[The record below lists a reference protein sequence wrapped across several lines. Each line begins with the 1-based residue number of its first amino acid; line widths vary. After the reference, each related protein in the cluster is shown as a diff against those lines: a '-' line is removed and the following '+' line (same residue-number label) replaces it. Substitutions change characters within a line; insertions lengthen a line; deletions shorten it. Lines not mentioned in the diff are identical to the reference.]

1 MADQELEDLI
11 EQMKDGPAKAKMQEK
26 LDALR
31 QTHDEQLVEAA
42 KKVRAAEAATTSKGG
57 PSSGTSNVDPDMVN
71 VLAAAFKAAMGTS
84 GSRAGGNRTTISI
97 KTPEQYK
104 PSMDIDAWWLRV
116 NNYANTAGIDE
127 EKDRILQFTSGLSPE
142 AYSIMHRAGYHL
154 EDTESLDELERSL
167 KLIFGDQ
174 KTEAQWADEF
184 NQAKQEATETAGYFV
199 DRVKWMA
206 MKAFPGIWQL
216 EVPQAQVQLVRP
228 QVVKGLR
235 SAHVRLWLIHSPP
248 DTLEELRLRAV
259 QYEKDEAA
267 ATGKPAVAKPASH
280 FNAGKAGASNKSPS
294 DRDQSDSK
302 KPGLRGRNSDRK
314 SNKGSSSNDKIGA
327 VTKCSFC
334 KKLGHETD
342 RCFKLKNSQD
352 KAALG
357 DCKRCGRPGHEAASC
372 FQDKHKS
379 GTVLKPN
386 GVVKPDW
393 FKAKYLAGDA
403 DSKKDEP
410 SAGVHLNDAGDV
422 SLQMRPR
429 TMTTQW

>member
-1 MADQELEDLI
+1 
-11 EQMKDGPAKAKMQEK
+11 
-26 LDALR
+26 
-31 QTHDEQLVEAA
+31 
-42 KKVRAAEAATTSKGG
+42 
-57 PSSGTSNVDPDMVN
+57 MVN

-116 NNYANTAGIDE
+116 NNYANTAGIDD
-127 EKDRILQFTSGLSPE
+127 EKDRILQFTAGLSPE

-393 FKAKYLAGDA
+393 FKAKYLAGDNA